1 LCCCCGN
8 FWYLRYA
15 IEVAR
20 SGHINRTYHQKIQK
34 ILKISP
40 KEENLSVLDIKQIR
54 DNLSLIEEK
63 LKSRS
68 STAEYGEALQT
79 ILKLDQQQREL
90 EVTRT
95 QLNARSNEIG
105 KLVGQKSRQEGSAEE
120 VAALKIEGQNI
131 KNQVSELDPEEKEIR
146 TQLRNLLLQLPN
158 LPSDS
163 TPMGKDERENVEIR
177 RWGQEYLPTNVDIL
191 PHWEIGEKLGILDT
205 KKAVKVAQSRF
216 VSLMGAGAA
225 LERAL
230 INFMLDTQINAGY
243 LEVLPPILVNSNSL
257 EGTSQLPKFAED
269 LFQCKDDDLWLIPTA
284 EVPVTNLYRDEV
296 LEAEQLPIKHC
307 AYTPCFRR
315 EAGSYGRDTKGLI
328 RLHQF
333 NKVELVKL
341 VKPENSAAE
350 HEALVQN
357 AEAILQ
363 ALKLPYRVIELC
375 TGDLGFGAA
384 KCYDLEVWL
393 PSSESY
399 REISSCSNF
408 HDFQARRANIRYKE
422 KGKKGTQFVHT
433 LNGSGLAV
441 GRTMA
446 AILENYQQS
455 DGTVKVPEVLQPYLK
470 RETL

>member
-1 LCCCCGN
+1 
-8 FWYLRYA
+8 
-15 IEVAR
+15 
-20 SGHINRTYHQKIQK
+20 
-34 ILKISP
+34 
-40 KEENLSVLDIKQIR
+40 VLELKQIR
-54 DNLSLIEEK
+54 DNYNLIEEK

-68 STAEYGEALQT
+68 STAEYGETLQT

-120 VAALKIEGQNI
+120 VAALKIEGQGI
-131 KNQVSELDPEEKEIR
+131 KNQVSELDPQEKDIK

-163 TPMGKDERENVEIR
+163 TPIGKDERENVEIR
-177 RWGQEYLPTNVDIL
+177 RWGDEYLPTNVDIL

-216 VSLMGAGAA
+216 VSLIGAGAA

-230 INFMLDTQINAGY
+230 INFMLDSQINAGY
-243 LEVLPPILVNSNSL
+243 LEVLPPILVNSDSL

-284 EVPVTNLYRDEV
+284 EVPVTNLYREEI
-296 LEAEQLPIKHC
+296 LEADQLPIKHC

-341 VKPENSAAE
+341 VKPETSAAE

-393 PSSESY
+393 PSSETY

-408 HDFQARRANIRYKE
+408 HDFQARRANIRFKE

-446 AILENYQQS
+446 AILENYQQA
-455 DGTVKVPEVLQPYLK
+455 DGTVKIPDVLQPYLR
-470 RETL
+470 REIL

>member
-1 LCCCCGN
+1 
-8 FWYLRYA
+8 
-15 IEVAR
+15 
-20 SGHINRTYHQKIQK
+20 
-34 ILKISP
+34 
-40 KEENLSVLDIKQIR
+40 VLDIKQIR
-54 DNLSLIEEK
+54 DNLNLIEEK
-63 LKSRS
+63 LNNRN
-68 STAEYGEALQT
+68 STAEYGETLQT

-105 KLVGQKSRQEGSAEE
+105 KLVGQKSRQEGNSEE
-120 VAALKIEGQNI
+120 VAALKIEGQEI
-131 KNQVSELDPEEKEIR
+131 KNQVSELDPQEKEIR

-163 TPMGKDERENVEIR
+163 TPIGKDERENVEIR
-177 RWGQEYLPTNVDIL
+177 RWGDEYLPSNLNIL

-230 INFMLDTQINAGY
+230 INFMLDSQINAGY
-243 LEVLPPILVNSNSL
+243 LEVLPPILVNSDSL

-284 EVPVTNLYRDEV
+284 EVPVTNLYREEI

-341 VKPENSAAE
+341 VKPETSAAE

-393 PSSESY
+393 PSSETY

-408 HDFQARRANIRYKE
+408 HDFQARRANIRFKE

-446 AILENYQQS
+446 AILENYQQA
-455 DGTVKVPEVLQPYLK
+455 DGTVKIPDVLQPYLR
-470 RETL
+470 REIL

>member
-1 LCCCCGN
+1 M
-8 FWYLRYA
+8 
-15 IEVAR
+15 
-20 SGHINRTYHQKIQK
+20 
-34 ILKISP
+34 
-40 KEENLSVLDIKQIR
+40 LDIKQIR

-63 LKSRS
+63 LNNRNSM
-68 STAEYGEALQT
+68 AEYGETLQT

-105 KLVGQKSRQEGSAEE
+105 KLVGQKSRQEGNSEE
-120 VAALKIEGQNI
+120 VAALKIEGQEI
-131 KNQVSELDPEEKEIR
+131 KNQVSELDPQEKEIR

-163 TPMGKDERENVEIR
+163 TPIGKDERENIEIR
-177 RWGQEYLPTNVDIL
+177 RWGDEYLPTNVDIL

-230 INFMLDTQINAGY
+230 INFMLDSQINAGY
-243 LEVLPPILVNSNSL
+243 LEVLPPILVNSDSL

-363 ALKLPYRVIELC
+363 ALKLPYRMIELC

-393 PSSESY
+393 PSSETY

-408 HDFQARRANIRYKE
+408 HDFQARRANIRFKE

-446 AILENYQQS
+446 AILENYQQA
-455 DGTVKVPEVLQPYLK
+455 DGTVKIPDVLQPYL
-470 RETL
+470 RRDIL

>member
-1 LCCCCGN
+1 M
-8 FWYLRYA
+8 
-15 IEVAR
+15 
-20 SGHINRTYHQKIQK
+20 
-34 ILKISP
+34 
-40 KEENLSVLDIKQIR
+40 LDIKQIR

-120 VAALKIEGQNI
+120 VAVLKIEGQNI
-131 KNQVSELDPEEKEIR
+131 KNQVSELDPQEKEIR

-163 TPMGKDERENVEIR
+163 TPIGKDERENVEIR
-177 RWGQEYLPTNVDIL
+177 RWGDEYLPTSVDIL

-230 INFMLDTQINAGY
+230 INFMLDSQINADY
-243 LEVLPPILVNSNSL
+243 LEVLPPILVNSDSL

-269 LFQCKDDDLWLIPTA
+269 LFQCKDDNLWLIPTA

-393 PSSESY
+393 PSSETY

-408 HDFQARRANIRYKE
+408 HDFQARRANIRFKE

-470 RETL
+470 REIL